1 MPLLGEESD
10 DEELSF
16 NDHWRNIMEPTFF
29 AAYLERL
36 ENLHENLRQQI
47 EGLPVEAMDWVPGVE
62 MNSIAVLLAHTLG
75 SLRFWIGDIALG
87 EPSGRIRE
95 REFETRGVSSQEMQQ
110 RLDTSLAYAHGAVTR
125 LSVEDLEK
133 VAPVVPEA
141 YEPVSVSWALLHAL
155 EHAYLHLGQI
165 QLTSQLW
172 KAHAA

>member
-1 MPLLGEESD
+1 
-10 DEELSF
+10 
-16 NDHWRNIMEPTFF
+16 METTFI
-29 AAYLERL
+29 AAYMERL
-36 ENLHENLRQQI
+36 ENLHGDLRQQI
-47 EGLPVEAMDWVPGVE
+47 DGLSVEAMDWVPGVE

-75 SLRFWIGDIALG
+75 SLRFWIGDIALD

-95 REFETRGVSSQEMQQ
+95 SEFETRGVSSPEMQQ
-110 RLDTSLAYAHGAVTR
+110 RLDASLAYARGAVTR

-141 YEPVSVSWALLHAL
+141 YEPVSVSWVLLHAL

-172 KAHAA
+172 KARAA